1 MADVPTPASLQPG
14 TPVIDD
20 HALPLEASEVA
31 APRRRRGRPPG
42 ARAKTSERAI
52 TADDIAFLRALAQ
65 GVDARVAAD
74 QYLSYLGVA
83 IERKGG
89 DTYAERLRERVL
101 AMASTWP
108 ELAEQA
114 AIVWPQGPDTQMPA
128 AAVEPMALPQA
139 APAADPRPTLEE
151 FAQRFAPDMYTE
163 ADLIELFEEEF
174 GSAAPEAQAPSPAPT
189 QSRAG
194 AEVCVPDFRRKLQA
208 LDWMDRR
215 LAVRPQREDAVAQ
228 WLSLSAVQSK
238 ALRDAGV
245 VSLGNLRDWMAL
257 KGVRWWNAL
266 PRYGRVRGRRLQ
278 GWLDQSGIVPSAGLV
293 SSAPPADAVVV
304 YAGQLAP
311 LSEMK
316 WPIELRGSE
325 GGFRGSMN
333 TIGAQNDL
341 QAIQRWFESLG
352 DTSESTQDGY
362 RRAIERLA
370 LWAIIERGRAI
381 SALETRDLLDFFDFL
396 RAPPA
401 HWVQTRVRTRAA
413 TDWRPLKGPL
423 NSASMLQTSVAVRSM
438 LTYWHGTG
446 YLALNAATKMRGPK
460 RTEVKMDVMRS
471 FSEQDKE
478 IIRGVVAAM
487 DDSPRKRR
495 LVAMIRLLQTAGLR
509 RNEAAIMTWAH
520 MERVRLDGAV
530 SDSWALRFEGK
541 GKRERIVPLQDAT
554 IEALEAH
561 RADRIAMAAT
571 GESSPA
577 WCAVPG
583 EMPLLG
589 IIDERLA
596 GESEGSAGDMPHN
609 ARRQGNVTG
618 GLSSARIYGLLKGFF
633 KECAKQA
640 GPENSDFLAASTHWL
655 RHTFAHDTLAANV
668 GHADALPVTQTLLG
682 HANIS
687 TTMIYVKADVSA
699 RKRAVDNIQ
708 SIV

>member
-1 MADVPTPASLQPG
+1 MADTLAPNLHG

-20 HALPLEASEVA
+20 RALPLEAPEAA

-52 TADDIAFLRALAQ
+52 TADDITFLRALAQ
-65 GVDARVAAD
+65 GVDSGVAAE
-74 QYLSYLGVA
+74 QYLLHLGVA
-83 IERKGG
+83 IERRGG
-89 DTYAERLRERVL
+89 DTYAERLRARVL

-114 AIVWPQGPDTQMPA
+114 AIVWPEGLAPDALAEAAETELPPAWPA
-128 AAVEPMALPQA
+128 AA
-139 APAADPRPTLEE
+139 PRPTLEE
-151 FAQRFAPDMYTE
+151 FAQRFDPDMYSE
-163 ADLIELFEEEF
+163 AELVERFEEEF
-174 GSAAPEAQAPSPAPT
+174 GAAAPDAQAPPPVPD
-189 QSRAG
+189 QPRAG
-194 AEVCVPDFRRKLQA
+194 SADGVPDFRRKLHA

-215 LAVRPQREDAVAQ
+215 LAVRPQREDAVSQ
-228 WLSLSAVQSK
+228 WLALSSAQEE
-238 ALRDAGV
+238 ALRVAGV
-245 VSLGNLRDWMAL
+245 VSLGNLRDWMTL

-293 SSAPPADAVVV
+293 VSVRPPGAVQV
-304 YAGQLAP
+304 YAGELAP

-316 WPIELRGSE
+316 WPMELRGAE
-325 GGFRGSMN
+325 GGFRGTLN
-333 TIGAQNDL
+333 TLGAQNDL
-341 QAIQRWFESLG
+341 QAIQKWFATLRDNSRG
-352 DTSESTQDGY
+352 TQDGY

-370 LWAIIERGRAI
+370 LWAIMERGRAI
-381 SALETRDLLDFFDFL
+381 SALETQDLLDFFDFL

-401 HWVQTRVRTRAA
+401 HWVQARVRTRTA

-423 NSASMLQTSVAVRSM
+423 NSASMLQTSVAVRKM
-438 LTYWHGTG
+438 LAYWHGTG
-446 YLALNAATKMRGPK
+446 YLALNAATEMRGPK

-487 DDSPRKRR
+487 DDGPRKRR

-509 RNEAAIMTWAH
+509 RNEAASMTWAH

-530 SDSWALRFEGK
+530 SDNWALRFEGK

-571 GESSPA
+571 GELNAS

-589 IIDERLA
+589 IIDERLTGA
-596 GESEGSAGDMPHN
+596 SMGSAGDMPHN
-609 ARRQGNVTG
+609 ARREGNATG
-618 GLSSARIYGLLKGFF
+618 CLSSARIYGLLKGFF

-640 GPENSDFLAASTHWL
+640 GPKNSDFLAASTHWL
-655 RHTFAHDTLAANV
+655 RHTFAHDTLAANE
-668 GHADALPVTQTLLG
+668 GHADVLPVTQTLLG
-682 HANIS
+682 HASIS